1 MRIISL
7 LIPLMLSSLAYSQ
20 AVIPVLQNPTSS
32 QTIVQPSGTT
42 LSVNRMEN
50 IRYAEQFANAPLCN
64 SACACGGGA
73 SATGG
78 IQEAI
83 CDLPSGGTVIIPP
96 GTTTISTTVAVNKPV
111 KIVGYGWP
119 NTTVTSTQTSGDE
132 FLVTVGGAI
141 LQDFFINRVTT
152 PSSGSGVHFSCSCNE
167 LELLR
172 MRIYNQ
178 YNGVVTDSSTWYLFV
193 DSSVIDTNAN
203 DGIDIAGNGT
213 RFTKN
218 RIYYNIDHGMLV
230 TAAAGMIS
238 SDNEYFANQN
248 MGIQYYGNGTA
259 QAFHTGDIIDSSG
272 SNGIGVQNMADFS
285 FTDGWIASS
294 GVNFNGRN
302 PNYSSFKSNLAG
314 AFCDQSTTRCR
325 FNNNQVTNNSGE
337 GLLFYGAQTFEA
349 SDNQIFSNGQGERLV
364 ATALRS

>member
-1 MRIISL
+1 
-7 LIPLMLSSLAYSQ
+7 MLSSLAYSQ

-172 MRIYNQ
+172 MRIYNGNMYFTQ
-178 YNGVVTDSSTWYLFV
+178 PTEATYDGAVSEAAAYHYSTAPSSQTQAASEKEVY
-193 DSSVIDTNAN
+193 DTNCW
-203 DGIDIAGNGT
+203 
-213 RFTKN
+213 F
-218 RIYYNIDHGMLV
+218 
-230 TAAAGMIS
+230 
-238 SDNEYFANQN
+238 SD
-248 MGIQYYGNGTA
+248 
-259 QAFHTGDIIDSSG
+259 
-272 SNGIGVQNMADFS
+272 
-285 FTDGWIASS
+285 
-294 GVNFNGRN
+294 
-302 PNYSSFKSNLAG
+302 
-314 AFCDQSTTRCR
+314 C
-325 FNNNQVTNNSGE
+325 
-337 GLLFYGAQTFEA
+337 
-349 SDNQIFSNGQGERLV
+349 
-364 ATALRS
+364 